1 MKVMAQ
7 RPPRELKAK
16 EQRQAG
22 YWKKWKQADQRRQK
36 AEDRSIKQN
45 VQEPVVALYHLMN
58 VSKPVGQLEIF
69 AQIVSGLWPS

>member
-22 YWKKWKQADQRRQK
+22 YWKTWEQADQRRQNAK
-36 AEDRSIKQN
+36 DRELKQK
-45 VQEPVVALYHLMN
+45 VHDSVVALYHLIN
-58 VSKPVGQLEIF
+58 VYKPVGELEIF
-69 AQIVSGLWPS
+69 AKIISGLWPS